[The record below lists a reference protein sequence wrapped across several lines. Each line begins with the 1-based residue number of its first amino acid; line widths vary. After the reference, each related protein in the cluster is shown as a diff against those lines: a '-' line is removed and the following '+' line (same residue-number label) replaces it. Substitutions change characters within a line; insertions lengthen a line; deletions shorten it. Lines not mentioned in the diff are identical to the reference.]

1 MVSWR
6 YLVNLVSVSVSS
18 RRLELKMWSSLVEIR
33 DIDQVIIGNNI
44 RWKLLKITKGE
55 KVETEKI

>member
-1 MVSWR
+1 
-6 YLVNLVSVSVSS
+6 
-18 RRLELKMWSSLVEIR
+18 MWSSQVEIR
-33 DIDQVIIGNNI
+33 DIVQVIIGNNI